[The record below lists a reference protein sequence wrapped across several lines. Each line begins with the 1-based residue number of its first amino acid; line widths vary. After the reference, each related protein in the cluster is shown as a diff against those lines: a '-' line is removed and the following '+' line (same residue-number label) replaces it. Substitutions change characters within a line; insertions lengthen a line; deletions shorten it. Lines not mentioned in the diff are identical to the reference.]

1 MPVINNKSE
10 DGIELVLSY
19 LVAARI
25 FYLVAARFFPQ
36 RRYAS
41 YLLPM
46 MCVAF
51 TVQFFIVYL
60 MHSSVLFTILIPQ

>member
-10 DGIELVLSY
+10 DGIELVLS
-19 LVAARI
+19 
-25 FYLVAARFFPQ
+25 YLVAARFFPQ